1 MNSQKLADILSEH
14 VPEAAYA
21 YCFHL
26 WRHYQ
31 FEFKLRKARAT
42 KVGDFTFV
50 PGKVTLITINSD
62 LDPYLFVITYVHEVA
77 HLEVHQNHGRRVE
90 SHGKEWKK
98 AFQQL
103 MHPISNEQVFPSSI
117 LSGLQK
123 HMANPKAST
132 FSDAVFTDILRKHDV
147 RQKNVILLSQIPEG
161 TIFGFRGKWFRKGKL
176 KRTRVECREV
186 KSRVSYLVPAD
197 VPIENAQLSL
207 L

>member
-1 MNSQKLADILSEH
+1 MNSQKLAAILNEH
-14 VPEAAYA
+14 VPEAAYP
-21 YCFHL
+21 YCFNL

-50 PGKVTLITINSD
+50 PGKVPLITVNRD
-62 LDPYLFVITYVHEVA
+62 LDPFLFVITYVHEIA
-77 HLEVHQNHGRRVE
+77 HLEVHQTYGRRVE

-103 MHPISNEQVFPSSI
+103 MHPITNEQVFPPSI
-117 LSGLQK
+117 LNGLQK
-123 HMANPKAST
+123 HMVNPMAST
-132 FSDAVFTDILRKHDV
+132 FSDTRFTDILRKHDV
-147 RQKNVILLSQIPEG
+147 RQKDVVLLSQIPEG
-161 TIFGFRGKWFRKGKL
+161 AVFGFRGKWFRKGKL
-176 KRTRVECREV
+176 RRTRVECKEI
-186 KSRVSYLVPAD
+186 KSRISYLVPAD